1 MYNYIILA
9 SDEKGNFEIGLEKGE
24 GKEGVLRQA
33 AKRWKHIFIAIKSI
47 KISGNQRDRT
57 KAGELAA
64 FFERLHMMIKAGIPV
79 CRALEIM
86 SITPGAPSKYAKLLY
101 GGVSRGNTITDCMK
115 KYSDKFPKMALKLIN
130 SGENSGNIELSCKK
144 LSQYYNKIEQIKKE
158 LVNLSLYP
166 IIVLIFSVITFISMQ
181 LIILPR
187 FSELIYSNGIEIR
200 GWSKIILDGSVYVRN
215 NLFRLAML
223 ILSVAVGGGVFLK
236 RHIKHTS
243 IEKTILKLPCI
254 RRIYTNMVAMVFS
267 QVMGMTMSSGM
278 NILECMNS
286 CKDIFKGKEYCK
298 GLEIIEKNIIIG
310 ERFSKG
316 MAKSGIFPEEL
327 VSIVS
332 IGENSGDIS
341 EIFENMSLYY
351 EGVLQITIKR
361 MVSIAGPLIIILI
374 SVVIGAMLYL
384 VIMPIMGTLNG
395 LV

>member
-9 SDEKGNFEIGLEKGE
+9 SDKEGSLELGIEKGE
-24 GKEGVLRQA
+24 GKEVVLRQA
-33 AKRWKHIFIAIKSI
+33 ANRWSHIFIVFKAI
-47 KISGNQRDRT
+47 KISANQRDRT

-79 CRALEIM
+79 CKALEIM
-86 SITPGAPSKYAKLLY
+86 SMRPGMSSKYAKLLY
-101 GGVSRGNTITDCMK
+101 DGVSRGNTITDCMK
-115 KYSDKFPKMALKLIN
+115 RSSNKFPEMAIKLIN

-158 LVNLSLYP
+158 LINLSLYP
-166 IIVLIFSVITFISMQ
+166 IIVLTFSVITFISMQ
-181 LIILPR
+181 VIILPR

-200 GWSKIILDGSVYVRN
+200 GWSKTVLDCSMYVRN
-215 NLFRLAML
+215 NLFRLVML
-223 ILSVAVGGGVFLK
+223 MISAAAGGGLFLK
-236 RHIKHTS
+236 RHINRAS
-243 IEKTILKLPCI
+243 IEKTILKVQCI
-254 RRIYTNMVAMVFS
+254 RRIYRNMVAMVFS

-278 NILECMNS
+278 NILECINS
-286 CKDIFKGKEYCK
+286 CKDIFKGREYCR
-298 GLEIIEKNIIIG
+298 GLEIIEKNITAG
-310 ERFSKG
+310 ECFSKG
-316 MAKSGIFPEEL
+316 MVKSKIFPEEL

-332 IGENSGDIS
+332 IGEKSGDIS

-351 EGVLQITIKR
+351 EKVLQLALKR
-361 MVSIAGPLIIILI
+361 IVSIVGPLIIILI